1 MRFSFFISSVTASQN
16 KALAFHRKRPCWR
29 KTLLSWRRW
38 HEKWQSNDKP
48 AFLCF
53 FYEQLC
59 LLFQAHQQCIQQCV
73 KEIEQ
78 LYKQADVKSKKTS
91 TLELQLP
98 DIRVDVA
105 QLRHVSE
112 AAGWF
117 LIDKHSPNADSVIPD
132 EHKYLSALKLLL
144 FWLFRPWTRAS
155 KSQRAAPG
163 ACCEKQLEGS
173 SQSSGWGTDSP
184 FSGSWTSNE
193 EELHFSLSA
202 EIQLSETFFLFLNW
216 AKSSLYIKCAFAVKN
231 LQQIK
236 WLRTT

>member
-1 MRFSFFISSVTASQN
+1 MNNSVYFFRLINSASSSV
-16 KALAFHRKRPCWR
+16 WR
-29 KTLLSWRRW
+29 KSSSFINKLTWKAKRLLLWSCSFLTYGWTWRSW
-38 HEKWQSNDKP
+38 D
-48 AFLCF
+48 
-53 FYEQLC
+53 
-59 LLFQAHQQCIQQCV
+59 
-73 KEIEQ
+73 
-78 LYKQADVKSKKTS
+78 TS
-91 TLELQLP
+91 LKLQVGFWSTN
-98 DIRVDVA
+98 IR
-105 QLRHVSE
+105 QT
-112 AAGWF
+112 
-117 LIDKHSPNADSVIPD
+117 PIPSSQTSINI
-132 EHKYLSALKLLL
+132 YLLL